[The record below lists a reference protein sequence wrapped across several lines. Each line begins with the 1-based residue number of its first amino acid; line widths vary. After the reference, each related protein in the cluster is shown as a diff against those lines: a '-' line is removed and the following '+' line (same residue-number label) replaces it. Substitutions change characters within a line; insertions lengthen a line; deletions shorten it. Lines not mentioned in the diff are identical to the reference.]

1 MLFGVLPNTGKL
13 GMKFQ
18 SRKTDVV
25 QRRVAIALER
35 KMPGYDGK
43 RRFSLRLYLPLG
55 RPRVYRLKGYTTL
68 RKVNRK
74 LRAGRAQRSL
84 WKVLLVALVV
94 MAAAYFLLRLNPFQ
108 DMTEIFRMIGIA
120 P

>member
-1 MLFGVLPNTGKL
+1 MLFGILPRTEKSGTRIRN
-13 GMKFQ
+13 
-18 SRKTDVV
+18 RKTDVV

-35 KMPGYDGK
+35 KLPGYDGK
-43 RRFSLRLYLPLG
+43 KHFSLRLYLPVG

-84 WKVLLVALVV
+84 WKVLFVALVV
-94 MAAAYFLLRLNPFQ
+94 LAAAYFLLRINPFQ